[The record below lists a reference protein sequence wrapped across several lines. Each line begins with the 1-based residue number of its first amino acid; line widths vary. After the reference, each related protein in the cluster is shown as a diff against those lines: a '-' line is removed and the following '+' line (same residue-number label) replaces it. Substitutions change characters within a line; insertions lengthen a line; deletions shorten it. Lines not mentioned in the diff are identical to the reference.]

1 MSKSSVLKRLY
12 LLWRE
17 RNFFGLRRKLPEDIF
32 SEVYKKNTWGG
43 DPGTFYS
50 GSGTDHPNV
59 VLYIEHLVEFIKTR
73 KITSIA
79 EIGCGDFTIMQEVLD
94 RVNIHYTGADI
105 VPELIGHHQEE
116 YGNDKRQFIQLNAAK
131 DDLPHADMIII
142 RQVLQHL
149 SNSEIKKIL
158 TKLSKYRYAYI
169 TEHLPVTDNV
179 EYNLDKITGPHI
191 RMRVN
196 SGVFI
201 DMPPFN
207 CKNVSVLFEYRQDD
221 KLKRKLVPAVIR
233 TYMVDN
239 TRL

>member
-73 KITSIA
+73 KIASIA

-105 VPELIGHHQEE
+105 VPELIRHHQEAN
-116 YGNDKRQFIQLNAAK
+116 GNDKRQFIQLNAAK

-149 SNSEIKKIL
+149 SNSDIEKIL
-158 TKLSKYRYAYI
+158 PKLSKYRYAYI

-239 TRL
+239 TRR

>member
-1 MSKSSVLKRLY
+1 MSKPGMFKKLY

-17 RNFFGLRRKLPEDIF
+17 RNFFGLKRKNPEDIF
-32 SEVYKKNTWGG
+32 SDVYKKNTWGG

-59 VLYIEHLVEFIKTR
+59 VLYIEHLVEFIQSR
-73 KITSIA
+73 NIHSIV
-79 EIGCGDFTIMQEVLD
+79 EIGCGDFTIMQEVLE
-94 RVNIHYTGADI
+94 RVHVHYTGADI
-105 VPELIGHHQEE
+105 VPDLIRHHQET
-116 YGNDKRQFIQLNAAK
+116 YGNEKRKFIQLNAAK
-131 DDLPHADMIII
+131 DDLPVADMIII

-149 SNSEIKKIL
+149 SNDDIQKIL
-158 TKLSKYRYAYI
+158 PKFSKYKYAYI
-169 TEHLPVTDNV
+169 TEHLPVTDDV
-179 EYNLDKITGPHI
+179 EHNLDKITGPHI

-201 DMPPFN
+201 DKPPFN

-233 TYMVDN
+233 TYLVDN
-239 TRL
+239 ARG